1 MGVCLAM
8 IGFGYYVASL
18 LAYIVKYASDS
29 KWYPEDL
36 NDGNV
41 EYYMFL
47 LAGLMLVDAA
57 VFLFVAVRYRY
68 VQPPDEGS
76 PVNDDDSECDSSER
90 TERPNCLF
98 VCATAERPLKNSSN
112 IFCDMRNYGP

>member
-18 LAYIVKYASDS
+18 LADIVKNASNG

-47 LAGLMLVDAA
+47 LAGLMLINAA

-68 VQPPDEGS
+68 VDHADPKLS
-76 PVNDDDSECDSSER
+76 VNDDRGER
-90 TERPNCLF
+90 QRSRDKGEP
-98 VCATAERPLKNSSN
+98 NSSDFSDN
-112 IFCDMRNYGP
+112 DEY

>member
-18 LAYIVKYASDS
+18 LAYIVKNASHG

-36 NDGNV
+36 NDGKLA
-41 EYYMFL
+41 YYMFL

-68 VQPPDEGS
+68 VRSPDEGIL
-76 PVNDDDSECDSSER
+76 VNDDDSECDRSER